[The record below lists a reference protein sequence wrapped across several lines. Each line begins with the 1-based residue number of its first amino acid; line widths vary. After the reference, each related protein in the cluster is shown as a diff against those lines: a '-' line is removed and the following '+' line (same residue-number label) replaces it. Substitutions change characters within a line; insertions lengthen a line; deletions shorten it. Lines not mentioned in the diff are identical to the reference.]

1 VTTLSSDPF
10 VHEAVFYRTPE
21 EYLAA
26 TVPFVRAG
34 LAAGEPVLVATP
46 PENGT
51 RIFTALGADAD
62 DVRFVDMTRAGRN
75 PGRIIPFVLNAFIAE
90 HAGRPVRLIG
100 EPVWPSRTNLE
111 YPACLQHE
119 ALINLAF
126 AGRPATVICPYD
138 VAGLDVRMVRDA
150 AYTHPILRFGDRC
163 ETSAEFVPP
172 QQIPARFNEPI
183 DAPPETA
190 TRLAFDAGRLVE
202 LRAAV
207 LTGAVRADLDTVAAG
222 EFVVAVNEIATNSVR
237 HGGGRGTAWIWPAD
251 DGVVAQIAD
260 SGHVRLPLAGRLPPP
275 DATAGGLG
283 LLLVNQLCDLVRV
296 HTGPEGTTVRLCR
309 YR

>member
-1 VTTLSSDPF
+1 VTRLGSDPF

-21 EYLAA
+21 EFLAA
-26 TVPFVRAG
+26 TVPFVRDG

-46 PENGT
+46 PGNGT

-75 PGRIIPFVLNAFIAE
+75 PGRIIPFVLNAFVTE
-90 HAGRPVRLIG
+90 HAGRPVRLVG
-100 EPVWPSRTNLE
+100 EPIWPSRTDLE

-138 VAGLDVRMVRDA
+138 VAGLDERRVRDV
-150 AYTHPILRFGDRC
+150 AYTHPILRDGDRR
-163 ETSAEFVPP
+163 ETSGDYVPP
-172 QQIPARFNEPI
+172 AQIPARFNEPI
-183 DAPPETA
+183 DAAPPTA
-190 TRLAFDAGRLVE
+190 TRVAFDAGCLVD

-207 LTGAVRADLDTVAAG
+207 LGSAARAGLDTAAAG
-222 EFVVAVNEIATNSVR
+222 EFVVAVNEVATNSVR
-237 HGGGRGTAWIWPAD
+237 HGGGRGTAWIWHAG
-251 DGVVAQIAD
+251 DGVFAQVADA
-260 SGHVRLPLAGRLPPP
+260 GHLSRPLAGRLPPP

-283 LLLVNQLCDLVRV
+283 LLLANSLCDLVRM